1 MRRTFT
7 IALVSMLAGCSLT
20 PPLEKPAAPVAATY
34 PNAASAPLASSNAGD
49 LGWRTVFIDPRL
61 QSLIALALENN
72 RDLRLATL
80 NAQAV
85 YAQFGGQR
93 AGQFPHLEGQLTQNR
108 ERTGSTASTSSSVQ
122 EQAQIG
128 LGLSAFE
135 LDLFGRMRALSE
147 AAFSRYLASVEG
159 QRAAHIT
166 LVGAVADAYFAQ
178 QWAREQHAL
187 ALQTLKDWR
196 LSLDLALMRHQASQA
211 SGLDVAQAQEQ
222 VATAE
227 AEVEGRQRELA
238 RAQNALVLVLG
249 AEVPPDLPAPL
260 ALSAKPVVTQL
271 PAGLPSDLLIRRPDI
286 LQAEQALRAAN
297 ADIGAARA
305 AFFPRLSLTA
315 SLGIASGSL
324 NDLFSDNQRV
334 WRFSPQITLPIFN
347 AGQLRT
353 ELRLAQVRKSMAI
366 TAYEQAIQTAFREVA
381 DGLAG
386 TATYG
391 RQIAAKQQA
400 VGYAQE
406 RVALSNLRYLAGL
419 DGRLEWLD
427 AQRQL
432 SSAQQALL
440 DLQRDE
446 LQNAVAL
453 FKALGG
459 GLAPDTNL

>member
-1 MRRTFT
+1 MRCTFT
-7 IALVSMLAGCSLT
+7 LALVAMLAGCSLT
-20 PPLEKPAAPVAATY
+20 PPLETPAAPVAATY
-34 PNAASAPLASSNAGD
+34 PNAPAGQDGNTNAGD
-49 LGWRTVFIDPRL
+49 LGWRTVFTDPRL

-72 RDLRLATL
+72 RDLRMATL

-108 ERTGSTASTSSSVQ
+108 ERTGNPASVQ

-135 LDLFGRMRALSE
+135 LDLFGRMRALTD

-166 LVGAVADAYFAQ
+166 LVGAVADAYFAE

-196 LSLDLALMRHQASQA
+196 LSLDLAVLRRQASQA

-238 RAQNALVLVLG
+238 RAQNALAQVLG
-249 AEVPPDLPAPL
+249 TEVPADLPAPL
-260 ALSAKPVVTQL
+260 PLSAKPVVTQL

-334 WRFSPQITLPIFN
+334 WRFSPQITQPIFN
-347 AGQLRT
+347 AGQLRA
-353 ELRLAQVRKSMAI
+353 ELRVAKVRKSMAI
-366 TAYEQAIQTAFREVA
+366 AAYEQAIQTAFREVA

-453 FKALGG
+453 YKALGG
-459 GLAPDTNL
+459 GLAPETPV